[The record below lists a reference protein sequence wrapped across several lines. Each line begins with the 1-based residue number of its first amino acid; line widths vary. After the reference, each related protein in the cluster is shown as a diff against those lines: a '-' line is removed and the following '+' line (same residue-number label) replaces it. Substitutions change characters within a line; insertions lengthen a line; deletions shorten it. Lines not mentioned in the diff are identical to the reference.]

1 MEFYEKAA
9 AFCVFG
15 RGCTMALTWMTAT
28 PAWRMW
34 NERKKKKK
42 SKEQSMWD
50 KLTASTA
57 REFMTKVRL
66 GDLGEAVRAVL
77 LIRDTFLTFWLSEA
91 LRTSRQLVARPGLSL
106 SIP

>member
-15 RGCTMALTWMTAT
+15 RACTMALTWMTAT

-34 NERKKKKK
+34 SSRKKKKK

-57 REFMTKVRL
+57 REFMTKV
-66 GDLGEAVRAVL
+66 
-77 LIRDTFLTFWLSEA
+77 
-91 LRTSRQLVARPGLSL
+91 
-106 SIP
+106 